1 MDTKSILN
9 KLNPEDNKEDNKE
22 KEQTNQ
28 INISTEKSTISENK
42 TNESK
47 EKENIPNQ
55 PLISKESN
63 IKTKTEACK
72 IKFIHKEKIYFT
84 FKDYTLTIDI
94 PEDFDENSKIIKIAV
109 ESEIGKPDF
118 KYFIEK

>member
-9 KLNPEDNKEDNKE
+9 KLNPEDNKEDNKG

-28 INISTEKSTISENK
+28 TNISTEKSNNNSEINKSKKDNIS
-42 TNESK
+42 
-47 EKENIPNQ
+47 NQ

-63 IKTKTEACK
+63 IKTKIEACK
-72 IKFIHKEKIYFT
+72 IKFIHKEKIYFM
-84 FKDYTLTIDI
+84 FKDYTLTVDM
-94 PEDFDENSKIIKIAV
+94 PKDFQKDSKTIKIAY

-118 KYFIEK
+118 KYSMKK